1 MCTETTIKNLRA
13 RIDELL
19 KHNTKIVEENRT
31 LRREVER
38 LMEEKEEFIVTVTKV
53 RR

>member
-1 MCTETTIKNLRA
+1 MYNETTIYKLRA

-31 LRREVER
+31 LRKEVER
-38 LMEEKEEFIVTVTKV
+38 LMEEKEEFVVTVTKV